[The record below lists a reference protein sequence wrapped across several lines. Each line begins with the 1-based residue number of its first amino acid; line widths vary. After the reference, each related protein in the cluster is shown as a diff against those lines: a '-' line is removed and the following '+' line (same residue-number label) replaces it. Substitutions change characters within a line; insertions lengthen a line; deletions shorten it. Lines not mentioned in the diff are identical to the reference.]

1 MSEISPSLSEEVI
14 QFLKTCD
21 ERQLTAMLHT
31 IQARLG
37 TPKELGSD
45 METSQAI
52 AHQLNNLRT
61 ARQMQADLQ
70 KLG

>member
-1 MSEISPSLSEEVI
+1 MSDISPSLSEEVV
-14 QFLKTCD
+14 QFLKSCD

-37 TPKELGSD
+37 TSKELGSD
-45 METSQAI
+45 LENSQAI

-61 ARQMQADLQ
+61 ARLMREDLQ
-70 KLG
+70 QLG